1 MKTPLLCMTPLLNE
15 PDEDLMVRGH
25 YELLAGMLPHDY
37 DKQLS
42 DCIFVVG
49 DNCAVN
55 RLLATLMGVPLVR
68 FASHRLNRETAVAD
82 EDTSKKASPS
92 KGKLQPVVELANALQ
107 TGMEAIAVSMSAVPM
122 GGGHLQQQ
130 ATAILQQARAM
141 AEQREETRQFQTMQ
155 LRL

>member
-1 MKTPLLCMTPLLNE
+1 MPTQRFLVT
-15 PDEDLMVRGH
+15 EDDGTV
-25 YELLAGMLPHDY
+25 
-37 DKQLS
+37 
-42 DCIFVVG
+42 
-49 DNCAVN
+49 
-55 RLLATLMGVPLVR
+55 
-68 FASHRLNRETAVAD
+68 ETAVAD